1 MRHNVWFPPDLWAL
15 IQKAAAEEGARRG
28 QPMSVAEW
36 IREAIRE
43 RLENE
48 EPTVSQR

>member
-1 MRHNVWFPPDLWAL
+1 MRHNVWFPPDLWES

-43 RLENE
+43 KLVNDK
-48 EPTVSQR
+48 PTVTQL